1 MMEKAVSRLS
11 DSAFL
16 SIIYISAYNSAG
28 MKAHFY
34 VSVIQL
40 ILPKPQLPGLCLVF
54 YNLETYKVQGNQNFV
69 QGIFLT
75 IAVKIDIYENSLVL
89 KVVFPVL
96 KFQVLFLTLWSSF
109 NGTIISL
116 WSIVTVK
123 TVAILMSSF
132 MGDIFKP
139 FPLMYHNPVSLCC
152 YWFLNS
158 PKQLSFT

>member
-1 MMEKAVSRLS
+1 MMEKAVSRPS
-11 DSAFL
+11 DSALL
-16 SIIYISAYNSAG
+16 SIIYISAYNSAC

-34 VSVIQL
+34 VSFIQL
-40 ILPKPQLPGLCLVF
+40 VLAKPQLPGLWLVF

-75 IAVKIDIYENSLVL
+75 IAVNIDIYENSLVL

-96 KFQVLFLTLWSSF
+96 KFQVLFLTLWLSF

-123 TVAILMSSF
+123 TVAILTSSF
-132 MGDIFKP
+132 MGDISKSFL
-139 FPLMYHNPVSLCC
+139 LMYHNPVSLGCFH
-152 YWFLNS
+152 WSQIVALG
-158 PKQLSFT
+158 